1 MGGFVGFAVAA
12 LLAGA
17 ANGAAAQQE
26 GIESV
31 RQRGHLKV
39 CADPD
44 NPPYSSKDPAAPGF
58 EVELARLVA
67 QELGVEARPVW
78 HLTYVRPLKPLRD
91 GACELFMGLPTDTR
105 FREGNP
111 WIRVTQP
118 YYVMGHALVTRADR
132 PGTLEALKG
141 QRVAVELASVA
152 ELYIGYRDLVR
163 GLYRGQE
170 LAFQA
175 AINGEAAAALLW
187 YPVAAWLARG
197 RTELKVTPLAA
208 RELEFPIG
216 AGVRRRDAG
225 LGDAV
230 EAAIGRL
237 IASGRT
243 TEVFARYGMHPA
255 PRSERIASFVL
266 VQAKDPV
273 DQGRSLFSTACS
285 RCHGAEGAGGGLGGS
300 VPTLRNYDGGLE
312 KFFRIVLQGRKNTA
326 MAGFKGILT
335 EDEVGALYWYLTS
348 LPRT

>member
-1 MGGFVGFAVAA
+1 MGRLLGLAVAV
-12 LLAGA
+12 LLASA
-17 ANGAAAQQE
+17 ANGAAAQHD

-31 RQRGHLKV
+31 RQRGFLKV

-58 EVELARLVA
+58 EVEFARLVA
-67 QELGVEARPVW
+67 LELGVEARLVW
-78 HLTYVRPLKPLRD
+78 HLTHVRPLKPLRD
-91 GACELFMGLPTDTR
+91 GACELFMGLPTDPR
-105 FREGNP
+105 FQEGNP
-111 WIRVTQP
+111 WIKVTQP
-118 YYVMGHALVTRADR
+118 YYVMGHALVSRTDR
-132 PGTLEALKG
+132 PGALEALTG
-141 QRVAVELASVA
+141 QRIAVELASVA

-163 GLYRGQE
+163 GLYRTQE
-170 LAFQA
+170 QAFQA

-197 RTELKVTPLAA
+197 RTDLKVTPIAA

-216 AGVRRRDAG
+216 AGMRRRDPG

-230 EAAIGRL
+230 DAAIGRVV
-237 IASGRT
+237 ASGRM
-243 TEVFARYGMHPA
+243 TEVLDRYGMHPA
-255 PRSERIASFVL
+255 PRSERIASFML

-285 RCHGAEGAGGGLGGS
+285 RCHGAEGAGGGVGGT
-300 VPTLRNYDGGLE
+300 VPTLRNYDGGRDR
-312 KFFRIVLQGRKNTA
+312 FFRIVLEGRKHTA

-335 EDEVGALYWYLTS
+335 EDEIGAMYRYLTS

>member
-1 MGGFVGFAVAA
+1 MPRLLGLAIAA

-17 ANGAAAQQE
+17 AGGAAAQQE

-31 RQRGHLKV
+31 RQRGFLKV

-44 NPPYSSKDPAAPGF
+44 NLPYSSKDPAAPGF
-58 EVELARLVA
+58 EVEFARLIA
-67 QELGVEARPVW
+67 LELGVEARLVW
-78 HLTYVRPLKPLRD
+78 HLTHVRPLKPLRD
-91 GACELFMGLPTDTR
+91 GACEVFMGLPSDPR

-132 PGTLEALKG
+132 PGSLEALAG

-163 GLYRGQE
+163 GLYRSQE
-170 LAFQA
+170 KAFQA

-187 YPVAAWLARG
+187 HPVAAWLARG
-197 RTELKVTPLAA
+197 RTELKVTPVAA

-216 AGVRRRDAG
+216 AGVRKRDPG

-230 EAAIGRL
+230 DAAIGRV

-243 TEVFARYGMHPA
+243 TEVLTRYGMRPA

-273 DQGRSLFSTACS
+273 DRGRSLFSTVCS

-300 VPTLRNYDGGLE
+300 IPILRNYDDGRE
-312 KFFRIVLQGRKNTA
+312 KFFRMVLEGRKNTA

-335 EDEVGALYWYLTS
+335 EDEVGAIYRYLTS
-348 LPRT
+348 LPRS